1 MNPRKNLFILLSI
14 LRSGDRSAY
23 YVLWL
28 KLLQFLA
35 RPFDLMLSTIER
47 RRHPNVGAEP
57 VPIVLVVGIH
67 RSGSTFVAQML
78 TAALPLMPLANLAA
92 IFPRSRYF
100 VHRLSRSLYRPGGGA
115 RQRNFYGYA
124 TGLFG
129 VSDCYEVWDR
139 WFGYDHY
146 NPRRAIGGAAG
157 RDMLAYFHGLHRA
170 YGTVMVAKNNRNLLV
185 LSLLNDLFP
194 NAFFVVAR
202 RDPAFVVASVLR
214 ANRDFFGDESILWG
228 LKPYPDFP
236 DRATGDPLEAVCRQ
250 HHELEKVIAGE
261 LAKIPAE
268 RVAIVDYELFCADP
282 TSHLE
287 DINVRV
293 SSILGI
299 PRKPLRV
306 QPTPVAPSERHA
318 DSALRARI
326 NVCLA
331 RLERDDAATTGVR
344 CGS

>member
-28 KLLQFLA
+28 KLLQLLA
-35 RPFDLMLSTIER
+35 RPFDLMLSVIER
-47 RRHPNVGAEP
+47 RRHPNEGAEP
-57 VPIVLVVGIH
+57 VPIVLVVSIH

-100 VHRLSRSLYRPGGGA
+100 AHRLGRRLYRPGGGA

-139 WFGYDHY
+139 WFGRDHY
-146 NPRRAIGGAAG
+146 NPRRAIGDAAG
-157 RDMLAYFHGLHRA
+157 RDMRAYFRGLHRA
-170 YGTVMVAKNNRNLLV
+170 YGMVMVAKNNRNLLV

-228 LKPYPDFP
+228 LKPYPNFP
-236 DRATGDPLEAVCRQ
+236 GKADGDPLEAACRQ
-250 HHELEKVIAGE
+250 QHELEKVVAGE
-261 LAKIPAE
+261 LAAIPAE

-287 DINVRV
+287 DLNTRIAA
-293 SSILGI
+293 SLGL
-299 PRKPLRV
+299 PREALRV
-306 QPTPVAPSERHA
+306 RPAPVAPSERHA

-326 NVCLA
+326 NTRLA
-331 RLERDDAATTGVR
+331 RLERDDVATTGVNR
-344 CGS
+344 GS